1 MPTIEW
7 KAEVAK
13 RKMMLG
19 WGNRELALHAGLS
32 KGVVDKYM
40 SGHYPNETP
49 KERIE
54 TALGMR

>member
-1 MPTIEW
+1 MPTLAG

-13 RKMMLG
+13 RKLMLG
-19 WGNRELALHAGLS
+19 WGIRELALHAGLS

-49 KERIE
+49 KELIE